1 MKKAL
6 LLILLAGSIISIMG
20 GCGAQRELYEPDI
33 LPRLREYHPIVCS
46 TPGLI
51 NDEFHVMVQVN
62 IDEEGNVI
70 RAFLQ
75 QSTGF
80 KELDDSVI
88 TSVKQ
93 WKFYPAEVK
102 GQPVALLV
110 SQQLTI
116 RFEPP
121 VQYTMAE
128 IMVPSSV
135 IADSVAVEIQNGAD
149 FEALARKYSKSQTAI
164 MGGFLGPVELK
175 NFRPDVYKA
184 LKKLLPGDVSAPL
197 LIDHSYVIYKRIK

>member
-1 MKKAL
+1 MKNAGC
-6 LLILLAGSIISIMG
+6 LIVLTGLMIVILE
-20 GCGAQRELYEPDI
+20 GCGVQKEVYEPDV

-46 TPGLI
+46 IPGMI
-51 NDEFHVMVQVN
+51 TDEYHVMVQVN
-62 IDEEGNVI
+62 IGEDGSVI
-70 RAFLQ
+70 RTFLQ

-80 KELDDSVI
+80 KELDDSIVA
-88 TSVKQ
+88 SVKK
-93 WKFYPAEVK
+93 WKFYPAEVQ

-128 IMVPSSV
+128 IVVPSTAL
-135 IADSVAVEIQNGAD
+135 ADSVAMQIHNGAE
-149 FEALARKYSKSQTAI
+149 FEELARKVSKSQTAI
-164 MGGFLGPVELK
+164 MGGFLGQVELK
-175 NFRPDVYKA
+175 NFRPDIYTVI
-184 LKKLLPGDVSAPL
+184 KKLLPGDVSAPL